1 MGSSCMK
8 MKVGSL
14 KWNASAQS
22 HPSVVGAV
30 GRFAVAGLVALAVV
44 GVIGFFVLRDVGTSE
59 ALRQARDVTR
69 LVGRGIVEPN
79 LRRGLLEGRERAVRR
94 FDAIVRSRVLEDP
107 IVRVKL
113 WTGSGRLVYSD
124 EARLIGQ
131 RYQLAPDDLASLH
144 SGTVESDVSDLS
156 RPENRFERGRGKLLE
171 VYLPV
176 RGPAGRPLLF
186 EAYQEFDTVESSA
199 RDTWLAFAPALI
211 AALVLLYLVQLP
223 LAASMA
229 GRIRRASEEREA
241 LLQHAVD
248 ASVTERRRIAGDI
261 HDGVVQDL
269 AGLSYSLAAAAEGDE
284 PRREEALRDG
294 AERARQSVRELRGLL
309 VEIYPPRLREA
320 GLPAALAD
328 LVAPLA
334 ARGVEARVTIPED
347 LELAPE
353 TEALFFRVAQEAI
366 RNSAKHASS
375 KRIEVRVSRN
385 GGGAQLLIED
395 DGRGFAPKPDGR
407 ESQSGHLGLELLRD
421 LAEEADATLEID
433 STPGAGTRVRLETAA
448 P

>member
-1 MGSSCMK
+1 MGMK
-8 MKVGSL
+8 LGPL
-14 KWNASAQS
+14 KWNAPARAD
-22 HPSVVGAV
+22 PSVAGAV
-30 GRFAVAGLVALAVV
+30 GRFALAGAVALAAV
-44 GVIGFFVLRDVGTSE
+44 GVISFFVLRNVGVSE
-59 ALRQARDVTR
+59 AQRQARDVTR

-79 LRRGLLEGRERAVRR
+79 LSSGLLKGRARAVRR
-94 FDAIVRSRVLEDP
+94 FDGIVRSRVLVDP

-124 EARLIGQ
+124 EPRLIGQ
-131 RYQLAPDDLASLH
+131 HYQLAPDDLASLR
-144 SGTVESDVSDLS
+144 SGKVESDVSDLS

-176 RGPAGRPLLF
+176 RGPDGRSLLF
-186 EAYQEFDTVESSA
+186 EAYQEFDTVESRA

-223 LAASMA
+223 LSASMA
-229 GRIRRASEEREA
+229 RRIRRASEERET

-269 AGLSYSLAAAAEGDE
+269 AGLSYSLAAAAEDGDAA
-284 PRREEALRDG
+284 EEALRDG
-294 AERARQSVRELRGLL
+294 AQRARQSVRELRGVL

-320 GLPAALAD
+320 GLSAALSD

-334 ARGVEARVTIPED
+334 ARGIDTRVAIPED

-366 RNSAKHASS
+366 RNSAKHASP
-375 KRIEVRVSRN
+375 KRVEVRVSRN
-385 GGGAQLLIED
+385 RAGAKLLVED
-395 DGRGFAPKPDGR
+395 DGLGFAPKPDER
-407 ESQSGHLGLELLRD
+407 KSQSGHLGLELLRD
-421 LAEEADATLEID
+421 LAEEAGATLEIE
-433 STPGAGTRVRLETAA
+433 SSPGAGTRVRLEAAA

>member
-1 MGSSCMK
+1 MRMK
-8 MKVGSL
+8 LGPL
-14 KWNASAQS
+14 KWNASARAD
-22 HPSVVGAV
+22 PSVAGAV
-30 GRFAVAGLVALAVV
+30 GRFALAGALALAVV
-44 GVIGFFVLRDVGTSE
+44 GVISFFVLRDVGTSE
-59 ALRQARDVTR
+59 ALSQARDLTR
-69 LVGRGIVEPN
+69 LVGKGIVEPN
-79 LRRGLLEGRERAVRR
+79 VGNGLIEGREHALRR
-94 FDAIVRSRVLEDP
+94 FDGIVRSRVLEDP

-124 EARLIGQ
+124 EPRLIGQ
-131 RYQLAPDDLASLH
+131 RYQLQRDDLASLR
-144 SGTVESDVSDLS
+144 SGEVESEVSDLS

-176 RGPAGRPLLF
+176 RGPHGRPLLF

-211 AALVLLYLVQLP
+211 AALVVLYLVQLP

-229 GRIRRASEEREA
+229 RRIRRASEERET

-269 AGLSYSLAAAAEGDE
+269 AGLSYSLAASAEGDE
-284 PRREEALRDG
+284 PRVEEALRDG

-320 GLPAALAD
+320 GLSAALSD
-328 LVAPLA
+328 QMAPLA
-334 ARGVEARVTIPED
+334 ARGIDTRVAMPEN

-366 RNSAKHASS
+366 RNSAKHASPT
-375 KRIEVRVSRN
+375 RVEARVSRN
-385 GGGAQLLIED
+385 RGGAQLLIED
-395 DGRGFAPKPDGR
+395 DGRGFVSEPDGGGSR
-407 ESQSGHLGLELLRD
+407 SGHLGLELLRD
-421 LAEEADATLEID
+421 LAEETGATLKIE
-433 STPGAGTRVRLETAA
+433 SAPGAGTRVRLDTAA

>member
-1 MGSSCMK
+1 MR
-8 MKVGSL
+8 MKVSV
-14 KWNASAQS
+14 KWNASVRAN
-22 HPSVVGAV
+22 PSVAGAV
-30 GRFAVAGLVALAVV
+30 GRFAVAGAVALAVV
-44 GVIGFFVLRDVGTSE
+44 GVISFFVLRNVGNSE

-79 LRRGLLEGRERAVRR
+79 LSSGLLEGRARALRR
-94 FDAIVRSRVLEDP
+94 FDGIVRSRVLEDP

-113 WTGSGRLVYSD
+113 WTSSSRLVYSD
-124 EARLIGQ
+124 EHRLIGQ
-131 RYQLAPDDLASLH
+131 HYQLAPDDLASLR
-144 SGTVESDVSDLS
+144 SGKVESDVSDLS

-176 RGPAGRPLLF
+176 RGPDGRPLLF
-186 EAYQEFDTVESSA
+186 EAYQEFDSVESRA
-199 RDTWLAFAPALI
+199 RDTWLAFAPAFI

-229 GRIRRASEEREA
+229 RRIRRASEERET

-269 AGLSYSLAAAAEGDE
+269 AGLSYSLAAAAEGDG
-284 PRREEALRDG
+284 PQAEEALRDG

-320 GLPAALAD
+320 GLSAALSD

-334 ARGVEARVTIPED
+334 ARGIDTRVAIPED

-366 RNSAKHASS
+366 RNSAKHASPN
-375 KRIEVRVSRN
+375 RVEVRVSRN